1 MYLYPS
7 RSNPISTA
15 PSNASELC
23 THEAQ
28 QSILLIET
36 ISISGVVDGI
46 YNQQSDGGGGG
57 GGYGG
62 ELRMQGFAYT
72 HKRRRK
78 RGTTRGMDG

>member
-7 RSNPISTA
+7 RSNQISTA

-28 QSILLIET
+28 QRILLLEP

-46 YNQQSDGGGGG
+46 YNQQSDGGGG
-57 GGYGG
+57 YGG
-62 ELRMQGFAYT
+62 EFRRQGFAYT

-78 RGTTRGMDG
+78 RGTRRGMDG